1 MTTKERAAAAALEY
15 VKDGMTVG
23 LGSGSTSECFIRA
36 LGAAI
41 AAGRFG
47 NLRCIPTS
55 VQSQRLAEQLGI
67 PLVPLTMSGQIDLAV
82 DGADE
87 VDPELNLIKGLG
99 GAMLRE
105 KITEQNARR
114 FIVIVDQSKL
124 VPQLGSRGPVPVEI
138 LPFASEAQVDYIRKM
153 GGRPAQRMTGDGK
166 PYITDNGN
174 LCYDCFFGP
183 IADPAGLDATLAARA
198 GVVETGLF
206 IAMVERVIVAY
217 EDRVEELV
225 ARGRR

>member
-15 VKDGMTVG
+15 VQDGMTLG

-41 AAGRFG
+41 AAGRFR

-55 VQSQRLAEQLGI
+55 LQSQRLAEQLGI
-67 PLVPLTMSGQIDLAV
+67 PLVPLNVSGQIDLAI

-87 VDPELNLIKGLG
+87 VDPDLNLIKGLG

-138 LPFASEAQVDYIRKM
+138 LPFASDAQVDYIRKM
-153 GGRPAQRMTGDGK
+153 GARPAQRMTADGK

-174 LCYDCFFGP
+174 LCYDCYFGP
-183 IADPAGLDATLAARA
+183 IADPAKLDATLAARA

-206 IAMVERVIVAY
+206 IGMVERVIVAY
-217 EDRVEELV
+217 EDRIEELV
-225 ARGRR
+225 AGER